1 MHTMQCRAEPDCHRS
16 SSYFWYGTALVV
28 LTVGFD
34 VTALPANMKV
44 PVAGATVVSTKELVE
59 TVCLVV

>member
-1 MHTMQCRAEPDCHRS
+1 
-16 SSYFWYGTALVV
+16 LVV